1 MEGEPSSGTSGGKV
15 GTGEKVACGDVR
27 RQLVPGKELQLLPGV
42 PGAMLDALQLRESLI
57 TERQRH

>member
-27 RQLVPGKELQLLPGV
+27 RQLVPGKELQLGV